1 RHWLGVLEALREDEV
16 HLHPAAAAVLNRP
29 QHARVA
35 GRARLV
41 GEDVVDLVAA
51 AAGLEAS
58 HVGPLAVAVLE
69 LGLRLRLELLAVA
82 VLLLGE
88 AEVDERAVPGVP
100 EGHSG
105 RCFACL
111 AETPFVYKLPPCRPI
126 RPHFK

>member
-1 RHWLGVLEALREDEV
+1 
-16 HLHPAAAAVLNRP
+16 
-29 QHARVA
+29 
-35 GRARLV
+35 V

-51 AAGLEAS
+51 AAGLEPA
-58 HVGPLAVAVLE
+58 HVGPLAIAILE

-82 VLLLGE
+82 VVLLGE

-111 AETPFVYKLPPCRPI
+111 AETPFVYKLPRWHSI
-126 RPHFK
+126 RPHFKPETAICRCAARPRAMAPRWSCCTA